1 MTRPLRAKPGQQTPL
16 ACCTRRDRPCPCCLR
31 TTAPNFPLRLE
42 MHQFRRKEG
51 AHTWWVG
58 AWQLDEQLQRGAGG
72 RSRGAN
78 PWLVPAPGKTVT
90 QSLLQRN
97 PLCQCAKKSATSSQ
111 RNPVKSVQPL
121 LHHLGPLSVVSTPT
135 QA

>member
-1 MTRPLRAKPGQQTPL
+1 MVQGPGRARELG
-16 ACCTRRDRPCPCCLR
+16 
-31 TTAPNFPLRLE
+31 E
-42 MHQFRRKEG
+42 
-51 AHTWWVG
+51 
-58 AWQLDEQLQRGAGG
+58 RGAG

-78 PWLVPAPGKTVT
+78 PWLVQAPGKTVT
-90 QSLLQRN
+90 QTLLQRN
-97 PLCQCAKKSATSSQ
+97 PLCQCTKKSVTSSQ